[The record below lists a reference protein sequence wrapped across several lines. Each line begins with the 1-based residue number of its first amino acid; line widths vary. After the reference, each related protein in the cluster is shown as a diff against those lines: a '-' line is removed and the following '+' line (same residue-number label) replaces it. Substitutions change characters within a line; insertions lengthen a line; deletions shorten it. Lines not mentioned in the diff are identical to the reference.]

1 MTSDRLAELPARM
14 ATRATRLVAAVALCC
29 LLPAGCGPRGPD
41 VQLVEGFVTL
51 DGSPCANAVVGFS
64 PAAGGLP
71 AVGRTGP
78 DGGYR
83 ITAVRGGRDRGGTTV
98 GEYLVTIDKMELLPP
113 PPNPLNQ
120 QLEPEFRYIV
130 PKAYGDQT
138 TSSLKATVRRGL
150 NAGPEFRFDLRSD
163 FQPPA
168 SETPKK

>member
-1 MTSDRLAELPARM
+1 MTSERHAEFPART
-14 ATRATRLVAAVALCC
+14 AIRGTRLVAAVALCC
-29 LLPAGCGPRGPD
+29 ILQAGCGPRGPD

-71 AVGRTGP
+71 ASGRTRP
-78 DGGYR
+78 DGSYR
-83 ITAVRGGRDRGGTTV
+83 ITAVRGGRDNGGTTV

-130 PKAYGDQT
+130 PRAYGDQA
-138 TSSLKATVRRGL
+138 TSGLKATVRRGL
-150 NAGPEFRFDLRSD
+150 NSGPEFRFDLRSD

>member
-1 MTSDRLAELPARM
+1 VNSDRPEKFPARR
-14 ATRATRLVAAVALCC
+14 TTGTKRLLALVTLFCAVM
-29 LLPAGCGPRGPD
+29 AGCGPRGPD

-51 DGSPCANAVVGFS
+51 DGSPCAGAIVGFS
-64 PAAGGLP
+64 PVVGGVP
-71 AVGRTGP
+71 ATGRTGL
-78 DGGYR
+78 DGSYR
-83 ITAVRGGRDRGGTTV
+83 ITAVRGGRERGGTTV

-113 PPNPLNQ
+113 PPNPLGQ

-138 TSSLKATVRRGL
+138 TSGLKATVRRGL
-150 NAGPEFRFDLRSD
+150 NSGPEFRFDLRSD